1 MKNRIDI
8 YHIYWGTAGN
18 AGLYLDEIYKV
29 LEEGGYKQKAFV
41 NYYYPF
47 PYGEKVFFKYGD
59 IGNSKLSA
67 RKRRLVQFLEI
78 LYGFSI
84 ALFSSIFVR
93 PRIINY
99 SHVANSYFFIRVY
112 LKILK
117 LVSGAKLVITCHD
130 VNCHLA
136 DNEIRARKSIFTNAN
151 YLLVHTKRSIKELVE
166 VFDINE
172 SKILYHPFPI
182 MDLNKIPPNVVKRFP
197 QSDFLFIGHL
207 RKDKGIEFLLSS
219 WRTFHEINSSATLRI
234 CGKEGPGISIN
245 TTKYDALNIDFHLG
259 FVSDDDYYSYIKSTR
274 YVILPYLEGTNSG
287 IVSTVL
293 SLGADVITSD
303 LPMFSESPLIPKEN
317 LFKTNNTDS
326 LVNLLM
332 EKMKTTPCTDNT
344 INHYREDFK
353 EKVNS
358 VYNFLMI

>member
-1 MKNRIDI
+1 MDVF
-8 YHIYWGTAGN
+8 YIYWGTAGN
-18 AGLYLDEIYKV
+18 SGLYLDEIYKV
-29 LEEGGYKQKAFV
+29 LEEEGYQQKAFV

-47 PYGEKVFFKYGD
+47 TYGKKVFFKYGD
-59 IGNSKLSA
+59 IGNSTLSP
-67 RKRRLVQFLEI
+67 RKRRFVQFLEI
-78 LYGFSI
+78 LYGFTI
-84 ALFSSIFVR
+84 ALFSSIIER

-99 SHVANSYFFIRVY
+99 SHVANSYFFIRAY

-117 LVSGAKLVITCHD
+117 YLSGAKLVITCHD

-136 DNEIRARKSIFTNAN
+136 NNEIKARKSVFTHAD
-151 YLLVHTKRSIKELVE
+151 YLLVHTKRSIRELIE
-166 VFDINE
+166 FFDINE

-182 MDLNKIPPNVVKRFP
+182 MDLNKIKPSVVKQYP

-219 WRTFHEINSSATLRI
+219 WRSFHEINKYATLRI
-234 CGKEGPGISIN
+234 CGKEGPGINISTN
-245 TTKYDALNIDFHLG
+245 DYDALNIDFHLG
-259 FVSDDDYYSYIKSTR
+259 FVSDDDYFSYIKSTR

-303 LPMFSESPLIPKEN
+303 LPMFSESPLIHKEN
-317 LFKTNNTDS
+317 LFKTNNKDS
-326 LVNLLM
+326 FLKLLM
-332 EKMKTTPCTDNT
+332 EKMGATPHTDNT
-344 INHYREDFK
+344 LNHYRDDFK

-358 VYNFLMI
+358 VYKILMT